1 MVCVGST
8 STSEGAVSM
17 ESEISVLSYLSY
29 MFRTMHFGRIYH
41 LPKIK
46 IISNL
51 IDGLCGFH
59 LNLGGR
65 GIDGIRDI
73 GLESDQDSASV
84 RDPFPEAVVEVGV
97 LVDQAVVPGGPVKV
111 DKGGSKSW

>member
-17 ESEISVLSYLSY
+17 VSEISVLSYLSY
-29 MFRTMHFGRIYH
+29 MFRTVHIGRIDYLH
-41 LPKIK
+41 KIK

-51 IDGLCGFH
+51 IDSLRGFH

-65 GIDGIRDI
+65 GIDGVRDI
-73 GLESDQDSASV
+73 GLESNQDSASV
-84 RDPFPEAVVEVGV
+84 RDPFPEAIVEVRV

>member
-8 STSEGAVSM
+8 SSSEGEVSM
-17 ESEISVLSYLSY
+17 ESELSVLSYLSY

-51 IDGLCGFH
+51 IVRLGGFH

-65 GIDGIRDI
+65 GIDGFRDI
-73 GLESDQDSASV
+73 GL
-84 RDPFPEAVVEVGV
+84 V
-97 LVDQAVVPGGPVKV
+97 LLILPILYVLLV
-111 DKGGSKSW
+111 